1 MNSTAAQAN
10 RRELNI
16 VAQRTFAGG
25 GRTLRIGAGAGT
37 SDDRMLPALELAE
50 RGALDYLVFE
60 CLAERTIAREN
71 LDRVKDPEKGYSPS
85 LHERLRLVLPACMQ
99 RGVRIVTNMGAA
111 NPLGGARAA
120 RREARE
126 LGLGD
131 VPVAV
136 VLGDDVSS
144 VVRHQP
150 ELTLMETGEPLE
162 SILPKLQSANAYL
175 GADVVAEAIG
185 TGAPIVLTGRVADPS
200 LFLAPMLHEFGWS
213 YADWDRLAQGTAA
226 GHLLECTASVTGGCF
241 GWPGKK
247 EVPDLARNGYPFAD
261 VTADGAITI
270 GKTPGSGGR
279 LDVMTCTEQL
289 IYEMHDPTAYI
300 TPDCV
305 LDITGIGL
313 VQEAADRVRLTGAR
327 AGPRTPTYKVTVGYR
342 DGYIG
347 EGEVSYGGIDAVARA
362 KWAAE
367 IVKERL
373 RLQGFT
379 YEDFRVDLIGMSS
392 LHGDVDNRPEPYEVR
407 LRMAG
412 RTPSRKAAHAI
423 GFEVRAMHM
432 HGPGGAG
439 GACEP
444 RVRDVLAVK
453 SVLLPRQLVNAQILV
468 EGR

>member
-1 MNSTAAQAN
+1 MTPLDTI
-10 RRELNI
+10 R
-16 VAQRTFAGG
+16 V
-25 GRTLRIGAGAGT
+25 GAGAGT

-50 RGALDYLVFE
+50 RGDIDYLVFE
-60 CLAERTIAREN
+60 CLAERTVSREN
-71 LDRVKDPEKGYSPS
+71 LARSKDPNLGYSPS
-85 LHERLRLVLPACMQ
+85 LHARLRMVLPTCIKK
-99 RGVRIVTNMGAA
+99 GIRIVSNIGAA
-111 NPLGGARAA
+111 NPVGGARAA
-120 RREARE
+120 RKEAAD
-126 LGLGD
+126 LGLGH

-144 VVRHQP
+144 IVKHKP
-150 ELTLMETGEPLE
+150 ELTLIENGEPLE
-162 SILPKLQSANAYL
+162 SILPKMISANAYL
-175 GADVVAEAIG
+175 GADVVREALD
-185 TGAPIVLTGRVADPS
+185 TGAPIVLSGRVADPS

-213 YADWDRLAQGTAA
+213 YDDLPKLAQGTAA

-247 EVPDLARNGYPFAD
+247 EVPDLAHNGYPFAD
-261 VTADGAITI
+261 IKADGSIVI
-270 GKTPGSGGR
+270 GKTPDTGGR

-289 IYEMHDPTAYI
+289 IYEIHDPTAYI

-305 LDITGIGL
+305 LDITGISL
-313 VQEAADRVRLTGAR
+313 TQEGNNRVGISGAKAR
-327 AGPRTPTYKVTVGYR
+327 PRTHTYKVNVGYA

-373 RLQGFT
+373 KLQGFT
-379 YEDFRVDLIGMSS
+379 YDDFRVDLIGMSS
-392 LHGDVDNRPEPYEVR
+392 LHDQVEIRPEPYEVR
-407 LRMAG
+407 LRLAG
-412 RTPSRKAAHAI
+412 RTRQRKAAHAI

-453 SVLLPRQLVNAQILV
+453 SVLLPRNLVNSQVVV
-468 EGR
+468 EGAQ